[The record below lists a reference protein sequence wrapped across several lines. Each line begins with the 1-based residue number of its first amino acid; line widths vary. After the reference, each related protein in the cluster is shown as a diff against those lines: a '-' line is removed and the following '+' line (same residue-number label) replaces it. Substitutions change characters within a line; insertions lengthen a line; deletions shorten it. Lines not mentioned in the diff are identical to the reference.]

1 MVGKNTGSLNFLFN
15 EISVHTF
22 YIHLIL
28 VENNNY
34 LTSMCD
40 LNDYTRNPLSFINTR
55 IFIFVF

>member
-1 MVGKNTGSLNFLFN
+1 MVAKNTGSLNFLFN

-34 LTSMCD
+34 LTSMSD